1 MKVLIYGKY
10 LDTDD
15 LRYVK
20 QVLGLLEQEQIDYR
34 VHQRFADT
42 INVHEFMIREQQIVR
57 DTSEVAV
64 FSPDICISMGGDGTI
79 LTASTIIQELEIPIL
94 GINLGRLG
102 FLASTE
108 KVVIEEAIQKVKNR
122 DYVIEK
128 RTMICLESNIPA
140 FAGETFALNDFTLHK
155 RDTSSMV
162 TIHTYINGEFLNSY
176 WADGIIVS
184 TPTGSTGYN
193 LSCGGPIIYP
203 GSQNFVITP
212 VAPHN
217 LNVRPLIVSD
227 SSTIA
232 LEIEGRSENFMCTLD
247 SRYET
252 VTTEHKL
259 SISKCAFHT
268 NLVRLEDSSFLQTMR
283 DKLAWGRDSRN

>member
-1 MKVLIYGKY
+1 MKVLVYGKY
-10 LDTDD
+10 LDNDD
-15 LRYVK
+15 LKYVK
-20 QVLGLLEQEQIDYR
+20 QVIELIDAEGIDYK
-34 VHQRFADT
+34 VNEKFAHT
-42 INVHEFMIREQQIVR
+42 INENEQLISS
-57 DTSEVAV
+57 DKIMHNHTEVAA

-108 KVVIEEAIQKVKNR
+108 KVVIKEAIQKVKNR

-128 RTMICLESNIPA
+128 RTMISLQSNIPA
-140 FAGETFALNDFTLHK
+140 FVDETFALNDFTLHK

-232 LEIEGRSENFMCTLD
+232 LEIKGRSENFMCTLD

-252 VTTEHKL
+252 VTSEHKL

-268 NLVRLEDSSFLQTMR
+268 NLVRLENSSFLQTMR